1 MTAYLPVFPDVT
13 RFFYPDNQPMLIQL
27 HCFSTWFTVI
37 GKGETKIKVIVRRP
51 SAALL
56 TAVIHIVQRSPYA
69 LLTAAEQRTIHYNN
83 GIKPSSGY
91 HFFAIITPET
101 NRKSTIF
108 ANMIDHQTV
117 EKIRDTANIVD
128 VVSEF
133 VTLKK
138 SGSNYK
144 GLCPFHNEK
153 TPSFYVSP
161 ARGMCHCFGCGK
173 GGNSISFIME
183 HEQMTY
189 VEALR
194 WLANKYHI
202 EIHERELT
210 DREKEEQSSA
220 NRCSL
225 STSGHRITLRICSTI
240 MPTDRLLAC
249 NISVCEAFVTT

>member
-1 MTAYLPVFPDVT
+1 MTAYLPVSPDVT

-27 HCFSTWFTVI
+27 HCFSIWFTVI
-37 GKGETKIKVIVRRP
+37 GKGESKIKVIVRRP

-56 TAVIHIVQRSPYA
+56 TAVIHIVRRSPYA
-69 LLTAAEQRTIHYNN
+69 LLTAAEQRTIHHNN

-91 HFFAIITPET
+91 HFFAIITPKT

-173 GGNSISFIME
+173 GGNSI
-183 HEQMTY
+183 
-189 VEALR
+189 
-194 WLANKYHI
+194 
-202 EIHERELT
+202 
-210 DREKEEQSSA
+210 
-220 NRCSL
+220 
-225 STSGHRITLRICSTI
+225 
-240 MPTDRLLAC
+240 
-249 NISVCEAFVTT
+249 